1 MAYLSTKTYGHEVG
15 LSATFR
21 QWRAKSHCRLLHG
34 YSLSFRFEF
43 EANMLDDKN
52 WVVDFGDLKELRA
65 ILEGTFDHKT
75 VVAADDPEL
84 EWFREAARRGLADV
98 VVLPAVGCE
107 KSCRTRL
114 PRRQQLPAGKRIC
127 SALPAGVSRGEGAR
141 REQRHLSGGGPC
153 CRLVKCSRSSRRS
166 LHDRYTVH
174 VRTVAGMLGQVS
186 GCHTKH
192 PWFADPERRVPIGD
206 MMS

>member
-43 EANMLDDKN
+43 EANTLDDKN
-52 WVVDFGDLKELRA
+52 WVVDFGGLKELRA
-65 ILEGTFDHKT
+65 ILEDTFDHKT

-84 EWFREAARRGLADV
+84 EWFREAARRGLADI

-107 KSCRTRL
+107 KFAEIGRQAVLPINEIFETIQGEACKGAHRPCSYGSKHARSGVRGATR
-114 PRRQQLPAGKRIC
+114 
-127 SALPAGVSRGEGAR
+127 STRGSPI
-141 REQRHLSGGGPC
+141 QSGG
-153 CRLVKCSRSSRRS
+153 CR
-166 LHDRYTVH
+166 
-174 VRTVAGMLGQVS
+174 
-186 GCHTKH
+186 
-192 PWFADPERRVPIGD
+192 
-206 MMS
+206 